1 MSQAEILAA
10 IVSERQT
17 QDSFNPLAVDADT
30 D

>member
-10 IVSERQT
+10 IAAERQT